1 MEGLA
6 QLVSESM
13 ARHGVDCSLDY
24 RRLHWSRWFPCQG
37 TSDLNLVP
45 SLPGILAIAEEV
57 IAPGEAI
64 AGGKRMLAVMKVSA
78 SDDLAIAVTRLLAPQ
93 NLNTY
98 ALTGD
103 KIFVRYTVVQDHAQ
117 RRAAEKVFQRW
128 LTTSA
133 EAASGLIADSANNE
147 STKKNNELINK
158 VMNEPET
165 VAVLTSPV
173 FATDSERSSPA
184 DAAFDRHATV
194 HAPAPLPSGF

>member
-24 RRLHWSRWFPCQG
+24 RRLHWSRWFPCHG

-57 IAPGEAI
+57 IAPGETPI
-64 AGGKRMLAVMKVSA
+64 AGGKRMLAVVKVSA
-78 SDDLAIAVTRLLAPQ
+78 SDDLAIAITRLLAPQ
-93 NLNTY
+93 NLNKY

-133 EAASGLIADSANNE
+133 EAASGVIAESANNAPKKDKE
-147 STKKNNELINK
+147 ST
-158 VMNEPET
+158 
-165 VAVLTSPV
+165 
-173 FATDSERSSPA
+173 
-184 DAAFDRHATV
+184 AFDRTATV
-194 HAPAPLPSGF
+194 HPPAPLPSGF